1 MDTKSLCLQLINAD
15 SEGAVIAL
23 LEEAGYWSDPRYWR
37 NYGDI
42 ENNFS
47 TVGNQQS
54 RPDSA
59 LMEKIVNSVDALL
72 MSECQIRGIRLDSD
86 EAPQSVRDAVAI
98 FYENVSKPSLIN
110 CGRISN
116 WPDSKRKE
124 VSQRLTLAC
133 TGYSPQKGNPCFT
146 IADEGEGQ
154 EPRMVPLTLVSLN
167 RSNKMRIPFVQGKF
181 NMGGTGVL
189 QFCGRN
195 NLQLIVTKRNPL
207 ITIDRK
213 SEDPTNGHW
222 SFTVVRREDP
232 TGNRRNSVYTHLAP
246 VGSNAAPTKGE
257 VLSFASKELPILPHL
272 NDPYVREVDHGTLIK
287 LYEYEATG
295 FKSHILMRDGLLGR
309 ANLLLPD
316 IALPVRFH
324 ECRKNYKGHKG
335 SFDTTVTGL
344 GVRLE
349 DDKAKNL
356 EEGFPYSSAFMVA
369 GEEMTATIY
378 AFKKGTADTYRRSE
392 AIIFTVNG
400 QTQAILKA
408 DFLRRPKVGMSY
420 IADTILLVIDCSKCK
435 RRALEDLFM
444 NSRDRLRSGDLR
456 EKIENELQE
465 MIKNHPGLR
474 ALREKRRREDLAE
487 KLDDSKPLADM
498 LESIINRFPSV
509 KALFLPGSRI
519 STPFKTESVAGE
531 EKEYKGKKHPD
542 YFKFKDLD
550 YGEVLERDCHSEK
563 RCRLTFETNA
573 ENDYFNRAES
583 PGTFSLKN
591 TSGADLADVD
601 TYVLNLLDGIAT
613 LTLTLPDACKVG
625 DVLIYCATVSDPAS
639 IEPFINNIRLKVV
652 AASEGAGGNGKRR
665 KRPSKKRG
673 QDREQQSGLQLPN
686 IVDVHEDEWGND
698 FDKYSAL
705 RVKNT
710 GSIDVDESSHNGEEN
725 AYDFFVNIDNVYL
738 KSELKS
744 GYEDAEVVRA
754 RFRYGVVMV
763 GLAMI
768 QDFTREQRN
777 EGASDNDDEEPVDIE
792 EQVFRVTKAI
802 SPVILPIIESL
813 GDLSSGDV

>member
-1 MDTKSLCLQLINAD
+1 MDAKSLCLALVHAD
-15 SEGAVIAL
+15 SEEEVIAL
-23 LEEAGYWSDPRYWR
+23 LQEAGYWLDSSCWR

-59 LMEKIVNSVDALL
+59 LMEKLVNSVDAFL
-72 MSECQIRGIRLDSD
+72 MNECQVRGIRPDSD

-98 FYENVSKPSLIN
+98 FYENVSKPSLVHN
-110 CGRISN
+110 GRISN
-116 WPDSKRKE
+116 WPDSKRRE

-133 TGYSPQKGNPCFT
+133 TGRSPQKGNPCFT

-154 EPRMVPLTLVSLN
+154 KPSMMPLTLVSLN

-195 NLQLIVTKRNPL
+195 NLQLVVTKRNPK
-207 ITIDRK
+207 ITTDGNNA
-213 SEDPTNGHW
+213 PTDGDW

-232 TGNRRNSVYTHLAP
+232 IGNRRNSVYTYLAP
-246 VGSNAAPTKGE
+246 VGANTTPGKGE
-257 VLSFASKELPILPHL
+257 VLSFSSNKLPIMPHL
-272 NDPYVREVDHGTLIK
+272 NNPYVRDVDHGTLIK

-356 EEGFPYSSAFMVA
+356 EEGFPYSSAIKVA
-369 GEEMTATIY
+369 GEEMTATIF

-400 QTQAILKA
+400 QTQAILKS

-420 IADTILLVIDCSKCK
+420 IADTILLVIDCSKCQ

-474 ALREKRRREDLAE
+474 SLREKRRREDLAE

-531 EKEYKGKKHPD
+531 EKPYKGLKHPE

-550 YGEVLERDCHSEK
+550 YGEVLKRDCHSNK
-563 RCRLTFETNA
+563 RCRVAFETNA
-573 ENDYFNRAES
+573 ENDYFDRAES
-583 PGTFSLKN
+583 PGTFSLTN
-591 TSGADLADVD
+591 ATGAESADVD
-601 TYVLNLLDGIAT
+601 TYVLNLLDGVAT
-613 LTLTLPDACKVG
+613 LTLALPDVCSVG
-625 DVLIYCATVSDPAS
+625 DLLNYSATVSDPAS
-639 IEPFINNIRLKVV
+639 IEPFINNMRLKIVE
-652 AASEGAGGNGKRR
+652 ASEGSGGGGKRR
-665 KRPSKKRG
+665 QPPSKKRG

-686 IVDVHEDEWGND
+686 IVDVHESEWGTD

-705 RVKNT
+705 RIKNT
-710 GSIDVDESSHNGEEN
+710 GSTDEDESSEIEKDST
-725 AYDFFVNIDNVYL
+725 YDFFVNIDNVYL
-738 KSELKS
+738 RTELKS

-768 QDFTREQRN
+768 QDFTKGQSDEDTSDAED
-777 EGASDNDDEEPVDIE
+777 EGPTDIE

-813 GDLSSGDV
+813 GDLGSGDL

>member
-1 MDTKSLCLQLINAD
+1 MDNKSLCLALIHAD
-15 SEGAVIAL
+15 TEEDVIAL
-23 LEEAGYWSDPRYWR
+23 LREAGYWDDSDCWRY
-37 NYGDI
+37 YGDI

-47 TVGNQQS
+47 IVGNQQS

-72 MSECQIRGIRLDSD
+72 MNECLVRGIDPESGK
-86 EAPQSVRDAVAI
+86 APTSVRDAVAI
-98 FYENVSKPSLIN
+98 FFENVSKPSPVHN
-110 CGRISN
+110 GRVSN
-116 WPDSKRKE
+116 WPDSKRRE

-133 TGYSPQKGNPCFT
+133 TGHSPQKGNPCFT
-146 IADEGEGQ
+146 ITDEGEGQ
-154 EPRMVPLTLVSLN
+154 TLKMIPLTLLSLN
-167 RSNKMRIPFVQGKF
+167 RSNKLRIPFVQGKF

-189 QFCGRN
+189 QFCGRH
-195 NLQLIVTKRNPL
+195 NLQLVVTKRNPKIL
-207 ITIDRK
+207 IDRNPADK
-213 SEDPTNGHW
+213 TADEWG
-222 SFTVVRREDP
+222 FTVVGREDP
-232 TGNRRNSVYTHLAP
+232 LGARRNSVYTYLAP
-246 VGSNAAPTKGE
+246 VGANSQPGKGE
-257 VLSFASKELPILPHL
+257 VLSFHKKSLAIMPSL
-272 NDPYVREVDHGTLIK
+272 NDPYSREVEHGTLIK

-324 ECRKNYKGHKG
+324 ECRKNYRGHKG

-349 DDKAKNL
+349 DDKAENL
-356 EEGFPYSSAFMVA
+356 EEGFPYSSAFKVA
-369 GEEMTATIY
+369 GEGMTATIY

-392 AIIFTVNG
+392 AIVFTVNG
-400 QTQAILKA
+400 QTQAILKS

-420 IADTILLVIDCSKCK
+420 IADTVLLVIDCSKCQ

-474 ALREKRRREDLAE
+474 SLREKRRREDLEA

-519 STPFKTESVAGE
+519 STPFKTELVAGE
-531 EKEYKGKKHPD
+531 DKPFKGLKHPS
-542 YFKFKDLD
+542 YFKVKDLE
-550 YGEVLERDCHSEK
+550 YGEVLERECHSSK
-563 RCRLTFETNA
+563 RSRITFETNA
-573 ENDYFNRAES
+573 DNDYFDRADN
-583 PGTFSLKN
+583 PGTFSLQN
-591 TSGADLADVD
+591 TTDNRSSDVD

-613 LTLTLPDACKVG
+613 LSLTLPDTCKAG
-625 DVLIYCATVSDPAS
+625 DELSYRATVSDPTM
-639 IEPFINNIRLKVV
+639 IQPFVNDIRLRVV
-652 AASEGAGGNGKRR
+652 DSPTGNGGNGKRR
-665 KRPSKKRG
+665 KAPSRKRG
-673 QDREQQSGLQLPN
+673 RDREQQSGLQLPN
-686 IVDVHEDEWGND
+686 IVDVHESEWGND

-705 RVKNT
+705 RIKNT
-710 GSIDVDESSHNGEEN
+710 GAIDENESTENGKDS
-725 AYDFFVNIDNVYL
+725 AYDFFVNIDNIHL
-738 KSELKS
+738 QSELKS
-744 GYEDAEVVRA
+744 GYEEAEVVRA
-754 RFRYGVVMV
+754 RFRYGIVMV

-768 QDFTREQRN
+768 QDFARGRSGDDAPDT
-777 EGASDNDDEEPVDIE
+777 DEEASIDIE
-792 EQVFRVTKAI
+792 EQVFQVTKAI

-813 GDLSSGDV
+813 GGLSSSDL